1 MRLAPVILALL
12 TLLPFAAWP
21 ACTPPAALVE
31 AGLNALRGQARACG
45 SVRWPA
51 AAPLRWQPLLAA
63 SARRHAVELA
73 GQDRLSHVGAGG
85 TSLRARLREAGYVM
99 QVSAENLAGG
109 PETLDEVLAQWL
121 ASPAHCEHLMA
132 ADLQEFGLACAAHP
146 DSQRRYW
153 VLQLATPAGGPAR

>member
-1 MRLAPVILALL
+1 
-12 TLLPFAAWP
+12 
-21 ACTPPAALVE
+21 
-31 AGLNALRGQARACG
+31 
-45 SVRWPA
+45 
-51 AAPLRWQPLLAA
+51 
-63 SARRHAVELA
+63 
-73 GQDRLSHVGAGG
+73 
-85 TSLRARLREAGYVM
+85 M